1 MAKSIFTI
9 IFLVVALVVTSKI
22 QSFVKNNQPIKIPE
36 VIEEPFVIDFPVDDL
51 LDATSTDPFST
62 STPEQI

>member
-9 IFLVVALVVTSKI
+9 IFLVVALVVASKI
-22 QSFVKNNQPIKIPE
+22 QSFVKNNQPVETPE
-36 VIEEPFVIDFPVDDL
+36 VIEEPIYIDFPADSL
-51 LDATSTDPFST
+51 LDATSTDIFST